1 MWNGDRLVVI
11 ENVPARICVGCQ
23 EQYYDADIGEEILR
37 LSGEGFPQAKVVR
50 EISVPVFH
58 LPPRTIDPSQD

>member
-11 ENVPARICVGCQ
+11 ENVPARICEGCQ

-37 LSGEGFPQAKVVR
+37 LAGEGFPQAKVVR
-50 EISVPVFH
+50 EISVPVFQ
-58 LPPRTIDPSQD
+58 LPPRAANPPQE